1 MAKGNG
7 LHKYTVQEARNVQ
20 LGQAGYIGVAT
31 GAHTGAAVEGVE
43 YVAITSLH
51 DNTEVTTT
59 SFDSTLYPTITSLVV
74 PKGITIYG
82 RWSEID
88 VSSGGGIVAYIGD

>member
-20 LGQAGYIGVAT
+20 LGQAGYKAVAT

-82 RWSEID
+82 RWSQVTIA
-88 VSSGGGIVAYIGD
+88 GTAANAIVYRG

>member
-20 LGQAGYIGVAT
+20 LGQAGYKAVAT
-31 GAHTGAAVEGVE
+31 GAHTGTAVDGVE

-51 DNTEVTTT
+51 DDTAVTTT
-59 SFDSTLYPTITSLVV
+59 SFDSTLYPTITGLVV

-82 RWSEID
+82 RWSKVTIAGT
-88 VSSGGGIVAYIGD
+88 SGYAIVYKG